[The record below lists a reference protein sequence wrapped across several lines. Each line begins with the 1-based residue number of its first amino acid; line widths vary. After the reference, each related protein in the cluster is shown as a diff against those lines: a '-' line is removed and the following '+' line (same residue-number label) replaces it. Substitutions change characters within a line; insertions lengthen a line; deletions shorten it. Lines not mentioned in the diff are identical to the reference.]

1 MRVKCGDNCFGR
13 MSDKKQSGSDKLLAF
28 AQRNT
33 VLYLFPSTE
42 RREFDMKKD
51 IHPNY
56 EDATI
61 TCACNN
67 VINTRSTKKAM
78 TVNTC
83 SACHPYFT
91 GQQTMLDT
99 EGRVDQFRKRYSVK
113 KA

>member
-1 MRVKCGDNCFGR
+1 VAATLEILFFRLRVARRMRYINRSVHGK
-13 MSDKKQSGSDKLLAF
+13 A
-28 AQRNT
+28 
-33 VLYLFPSTE
+33 LF
-42 RREFDMKKD
+42 MKKD
-51 IHPNY
+51 THPNY

-61 TCACNN
+61 SCACGN
-67 VINTRSTKKAM
+67 VIQTRSTKKTM

-99 EGRVDQFRKRYSVK
+99 EGRVDQFMKRYSIK